1 MSTPGGKSNA
11 GAKSPSGKAEPD
23 AKERGSS
30 RRWLWI
36 ALAIVVVVAIVAG
49 VGGWLATRG
58 SSEPQLDHRQ
68 FAALFGGAVLHQTTI
83 DYIKKW
89 PKPYQI
95 YHDSYQHQCYEWY
108 DKPIALY
115 SLCFKN
121 GTLVNKDL
129 L

>member
-1 MSTPGGKSNA
+1 MSKP
-11 GAKSPSGKAEPD
+11 GAKSNSSAKGEPS
-23 AKERGSS
+23 AKSSSS
-30 RRWLWI
+30 RRWIFVAI
-36 ALAIVVVVAIVAG
+36 AVVVVVAIAAAL
-49 VGGWLATRG
+49 GGWLATRG
-58 SSEPQLDHRQ
+58 SSEPQLNHRAY
-68 FAALFGGAVLHQTTI
+68 AALFGSAVVHQTKI
-83 DYIKKW
+83 DFIKKW

-115 SLCFKN
+115 SLCFKD